1 MAGCDNNPVW
11 TGAIPPFNCFTA
23 SPPVIPALYY
33 DVYSQEERI
42 KAICCEIEKLTQY
55 SNLLAETINGIEADV
70 DQKLT
75 DTLAKVDKRL
85 ASLKDELV
93 KMINEVVG
101 TSMDWDVTTGT
112 TAPTMVAH
120 RNLYHW
126 ITTFGM
132 TIAEFNAAKPDMTVQ
147 ELADCGLN
155 CQGWAALSRTAFGK
169 AGMGNVPGEYLY
181 GGN

>member
-1 MAGCDNNPVW
+1 MACNNVRS
-11 TGAIPPFNCFTA
+11 GVVPPLSCFTA

-55 SNLLAETINGIEADV
+55 SNLIAKAVNGIESDVDRKLAETLNEI
-70 DQKLT
+70 
-75 DTLAKVDKRL
+75 DKRI
-85 ASLKDELV
+85 AALKDELV

-112 TAPTMVAH
+112 AAPTMVAH

-126 ITTFGM
+126 VTAFGM
-132 TIAEFNAAKPDMTVQ
+132 TIDEFNAAQPDMTVQ

-155 CQGWAALSRTAFGK
+155 CQGWSAMSRTAFGR
-169 AGMGNVPGEYLY
+169 AGIGNVPGEYLY